1 MQMPP
6 EPDERSLYEEILSS
20 LRVPVRSVSTS
31 HLRPIVRDM
40 LRYVGVRMLV
50 VDEVHA
56 MLASTYRKQ
65 RILLNTLRFLATD
78 LRISLVCAGTHD
90 AKRALTTDPQ
100 LADRFEAIELPPWK
114 NNESLHRLL
123 TSFQSLL
130 PLRVRSDLVAPA
142 MRRALLERTE
152 GTTVRLV
159 RLIETLAVDAIRNH
173 TEKIDATSLHRLS
186 TPPLLSMTESHSASD
201 TSP

>member
-1 MQMPP
+1 MPP
-6 EPDERSLYEEILSS
+6 EPGERSLYEEILSS

-90 AKRALTTDPQ
+90 AKRAESAQQCTRWSRDAC
-100 LADRFEAIELPPWK
+100 LASILEA
-114 NNESLHRLL
+114 
-123 TSFQSLL
+123 
-130 PLRVRSDLVAPA
+130 LR
-142 MRRALLERTE
+142 
-152 GTTVRLV
+152 
-159 RLIETLAVDAIRNH
+159 H
-173 TEKIDATSLHRLS
+173 Y
-186 TPPLLSMTESHSASD
+186 D
-201 TSP
+201 TYF